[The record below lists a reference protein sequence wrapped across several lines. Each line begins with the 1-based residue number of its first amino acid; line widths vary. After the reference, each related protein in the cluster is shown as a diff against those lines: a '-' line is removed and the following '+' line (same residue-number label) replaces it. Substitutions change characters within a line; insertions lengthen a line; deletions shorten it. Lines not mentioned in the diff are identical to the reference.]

1 MQENNPEA
9 QAEAQSELRFGPF
22 RLAAAKR
29 LLRGDQLVDLRPQS
43 LAMLRYL
50 AERSGQVV
58 AKKEL
63 LKQLWPRIYVSPTVV
78 KVCVR
83 EVRHALGDDA
93 AQPRF
98 IETVGAQGYRFI
110 APLATAPSVISSQ
123 LSVAN
128 TDKAGTKIPQLT
140 TDNWQPAALFVGRA
154 HELSQL
160 QTWSE
165 RARQGEQ
172 QIVFVSGEAGIGKTT
187 LVEHFLTQAQAE
199 GTARI
204 GRGHCIEQHEH
215 GEAYLPVLQA
225 LQQLCR
231 GPNGDRVVAILR
243 RHAPMWLVQLAG
255 VVEVDELETLQ
266 RQVQGSSP
274 KRMLREF
281 AAAIEQL
288 AAESAV
294 LLFFEDL
301 QWSDSATLE
310 LLAYLAQQRTQ
321 TRMLVLGTYRPA
333 ETVTGS
339 HPLRSMLQ
347 KLVGRGQC
355 HELALELFT
364 ETEVEAYLTQRLAGS
379 PVAAAL
385 WPVIHRRT
393 EGNALFV
400 MHFVN
405 YLIQHGLLTETGG
418 RWEMQVEPTVLESLL
433 PDHVRRLIGRQLDG
447 LSTETQ
453 QVLEVASVVGMTF
466 TASEVAAVANCSLEA
481 AETICDDLANQGQLL
496 EVQGL
501 AEWPNAVITVRYRF
515 RHALY
520 QHELYHRIGLA
531 QRVRWHRQI
540 GEHFTTI
547 YGERPQEIAGELA
560 FHFERGRDYRRAILY
575 RQQAGEHALRQNI
588 HQKALVHGQAG
599 ITLLAH
605 LPATAERDQLE
616 LGLRQLVS
624 VALATG
630 RGFTDDKLE
639 RNLQRAWQLC
649 RELHN
654 DAMLVPVV
662 VGLTRQYLFRADR
675 AKLEE
680 LARQEEALAERVTD
694 RQLLV
699 QLHTQLAWIELIRG
713 KHACTVNH
721 YQQVSRHYDLQ
732 ARQGFLFSYAGD
744 PLVVALAASGVSL
757 SLTGRLEQGWREVA
771 QGLARAEEL
780 HQLFVLTFT
789 LLYAGMVKHL
799 RGEWD
804 EAERLA
810 QKMIALAREHEL
822 PQMAT
827 LGALL
832 QGGTAVHHGMPEE
845 GIPLLTTG
853 LARYHDMGA
862 QLLMPYFLSFLA
874 EGYWQQGRKAEA
886 LQTVNEALSL
896 TTTNL
901 DVFWEAELYRQKG
914 QLTLQQFQVSSPK
927 SQARKSPKSKSP
939 NTQHLTPSTP
949 AEVEAEACFLRAID
963 IAREQGA
970 KLLELRAVMSL
981 SRLWQ
986 SQGKKKQARQMLA
999 EIYNWFT
1006 EGLDTKDLQEAKALL
1021 AELT

>member
-1 MQENNPEA
+1 MRENSTDA
-9 QAEAQSELRFGPF
+9 QAEALSELRFDPF
-22 RLAAAKR
+22 CLEATERLR
-29 LLRGDQLVDLRPQS
+29 CGDQLVDLRPQS

-58 AKKEL
+58 AKQEL
-63 LKQLWPRIYVSPTVV
+63 LKQLWPGIYVSPTVV

-83 EVRHALGDDA
+83 EIRRALGDDA
-93 AQPRF
+93 TQPRF
-98 IETVGAQGYRFI
+98 IETVGVQGYRFI
-110 APLATAPSVISSQ
+110 APLTTTPPVTSSQ
-123 LSVAN
+123 FSVSS
-128 TDKAGTKIPQLT
+128 TDKAGAKIPQLAT
-140 TDNWQPAALFVGRA
+140 GNWLLPTRSQQLAPPFVGRE
-154 HELSQL
+154 HELAQL
-160 QTWSE
+160 QAWYE

-187 LVEHFLTQAQAE
+187 LVERFLAHAPAE
-199 GTARI
+199 GTVRI
-204 GRGHCIEQHEH
+204 GRGHCIEQYER

-225 LQQLCR
+225 LQHLCR
-231 GPNGDRVVAILR
+231 SPDGDRVVAILH
-243 RHAPMWLVQLAG
+243 RHAPMWFIQLAG
-255 VVEVDELETLQ
+255 TVETNELETLQ

-274 KRMLREF
+274 RRMLREF

-288 AAESAV
+288 AAEATV
-294 LLFFEDL
+294 ILFFEDL

-310 LLAYLAQQRTQ
+310 LLAYLAQLRAQ
-321 TRMLVLGTYRPA
+321 TRLLVLGTYRPT
-333 ETVTGS
+333 ETVTGN
-339 HPLRSMLQ
+339 HPLRSLLQ
-347 KLVGRGQC
+347 ELVGRGQC

-364 ETEVEAYLTQRLAGS
+364 EAEVEVYLTQRLAGS
-379 PVAAAL
+379 PVVAVL

-405 YLIQHGLLTETGG
+405 YLIQHGLLIETRG
-418 RWEMQVEPTVLESLL
+418 RWELRVEPAALENLI
-433 PDHVRRLIGRQLDG
+433 PDHVQRLIARQLDG
-447 LSTETQ
+447 LSPEAQ
-453 QVLEVASVVGMTF
+453 QVLEVASVAGMTF

-481 AETICDDLANQGQLL
+481 VETICDDLANQEQLL

-501 AEWPNAVITVRYRF
+501 AEWPNAVITVRYSF

-520 QHELYHRIGLA
+520 QQELYCRIGLA
-531 QRVRWHRQI
+531 RRVRWHRQI
-540 GEHFTTI
+540 GEHFATL
-547 YGERPQEIAGELA
+547 YEERTREIAGELA

-588 HQKALVHGQAG
+588 HQKVFAHGQAG

-605 LPATAERDQLE
+605 LPATAERDQVE

-624 VALATG
+624 VSLATG
-630 RGFTDDKLE
+630 RGFTDDELE

-649 RELHN
+649 RELHD

-680 LARQEEALAERVTD
+680 LVRQEESLTERVTD

-699 QLHTQLAWIELIRG
+699 QLHTQLAWVELIRG
-713 KHACTVNH
+713 KHACTANH

-732 ARQGFLFSYAGD
+732 ARQEFLFSYAGD

-757 SLTGRLEQGWREVA
+757 SLTGRLEQGWRAVA

-780 HQLFVLTFT
+780 HQLLVLTFT
-789 LLYAGMVKHL
+789 LLHAGMVKHL
-799 RGEWD
+799 RGEQD

-810 QKMIALAREHEL
+810 QKMSALAREYEL
-822 PQMAT
+822 PLMAT
-827 LGALL
+827 LGVLL
-832 QGGTAVHHGMPEE
+832 QGVMAVQGGAAED
-845 GIPLLTTG
+845 GIALLTTG
-853 LARYHDMGA
+853 LARYRAMGA
-862 QLLMPYFLSFLA
+862 QLLVPYFLSFLA
-874 EGYWQQGRKAEA
+874 EGYRQQRKAAEA
-886 LQTVNEALSL
+886 LQAVNEALSL
-896 TTTNL
+896 TATTI

-914 QLTLQQFQVSSPK
+914 ELLLRMEERKKGRKGASHSPTLPSSHSSP
-927 SQARKSPKSKSP
+927 
-939 NTQHLTPSTP
+939 
-949 AEVEAEACFLRAID
+949 EAYFQQAID
-963 IAREQGA
+963 IARRQEA

-981 SRLWQ
+981 ARLWQ
-986 SQGKKKQARQMLA
+986 SQGKKKQARQLLA